1 MTWSAVKQNCRYL
14 IKLSRYKFS
23 GWDTMFLASCHAWVW
38 NSTAREAPC
47 PKNHPVLT
55 PRLLNQFGHCSIL
68 CKEPNKI
75 FLKFPSTSRSSAR
88 VLYFPAFL
96 PTSHSGKMLPLVL
109 AFDNLQGD
117 HCIQS
122 VTLHGMKE
130 ECNVYQNSVCFLI
143 GAFGFIVTVVFHFR
157 KCAPWSDL
165 LWTNLVILNLR
176 SLQTFLLQDL
186 HRRGWAVYWFAA
198 VICTS

>member
-1 MTWSAVKQNCRYL
+1 MRHHVPG
-14 IKLSRYKFS
+14 KLS
-23 GWDTMFLASCHAWVW
+23 WVW
-38 NSTAREAPC
+38 NSTAREASC

-130 ECNVYQNSVCFLI
+130 KCKVYQNSVCFLI
-143 GAFGFIVTVVFHFR
+143 GAFGFIVTVVVTFQKMCTMIGSALDKLGNSQPPKFADLS
-157 KCAPWSDL
+157 APGSSPSGVSGLLICSCDL
-165 LWTNLVILNLR
+165 YFVIV
-176 SLQTFLLQDL
+176 LQL
-186 HRRGWAVYWFAA
+186 
-198 VICTS
+198 